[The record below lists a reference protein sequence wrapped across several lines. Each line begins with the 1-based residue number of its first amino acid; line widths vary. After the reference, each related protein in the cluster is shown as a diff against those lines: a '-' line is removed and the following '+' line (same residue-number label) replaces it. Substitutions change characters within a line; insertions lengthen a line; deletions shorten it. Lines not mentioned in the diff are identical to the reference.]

1 MNKKYSPFAV
11 PAKLALAAA
20 VAATVS
26 AGANAVAVDSNITG
40 MQMTLGTTDLLAA
53 PGYVTSIA
61 IGGDTVTGLTMTGDM
76 TAFTAGTYVYI
87 DMQLTDGIRQGV
99 NGAGGTIFTSGYIYI
114 STSTDGGVTINPFDT
129 VDASVTN
136 LPFLAGDNGHIAP
149 APTQTTAGLVI
160 DDAGYGTL
168 PGLWD
173 LVFFGSGFNNA
184 AGKLALFGNASG
196 IFLEGEVFAAS
207 AVPVPAAAWLFG
219 SALLG
224 LAGVG
229 RKRKA
234 A

>member
-1 MNKKYSPFAV
+1 MKHMT
-11 PAKLALAAA
+11 KLALAAA
-20 VAATVS
+20 VATTVS
-26 AGANAVAVDSNITG
+26 AGANAVAVGSTITG
-40 MQMTLGTTDLLAA
+40 VQMALGTTDLLAS
-53 PGYVTSIA
+53 PGSVNFLN
-61 IGGDTVTGLTMTGDM
+61 IGGDTVTGLTMTADM

-99 NGAGGTIFTSGYIYI
+99 NGAGGTIFTGGAIYI
-114 STSTDGGVTINPFDT
+114 STSTDGGVTVNPFDT

-136 LPFLAGDNGHIAP
+136 IPFLAGVNGHIAP

-160 DDAGYGTL
+160 DDAGYGTM

-184 AGKLALFGNASG
+184 AGALSLFGNQAG
-196 IFLEGEVFAAS
+196 IFLEGEVYAL
-207 AVPVPAAAWLFG
+207 PVPAAAWLFG
-219 SALLG
+219 SSLLG
-224 LAGVG
+224 LAGIG